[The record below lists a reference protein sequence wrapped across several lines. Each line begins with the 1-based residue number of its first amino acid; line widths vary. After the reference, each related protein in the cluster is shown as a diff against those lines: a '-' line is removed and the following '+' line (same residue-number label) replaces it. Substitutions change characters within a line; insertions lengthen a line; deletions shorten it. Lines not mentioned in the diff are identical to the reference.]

1 MTWQAIHGKPVA
13 FSYVARPDPKALY
26 LWSQLTED
34 LYGLAVPRFSPL
46 GDLRFPSPEGLEL
59 DLAHIGVGHILLETE
74 ALESAPAVLS
84 QLVDLLDAMPG
95 WEWRETSDSV
105 QWWSRIY

>member
-1 MTWQAIHGKPVA
+1 MAGLIVSVGV
-13 FSYVARPDPKALY
+13 YY
-26 LWSQLTED
+26 LETGQHNKSIQ
-34 LYGLAVPRFSPL
+34 
-46 GDLRFPSPEGLEL
+46 
-59 DLAHIGVGHILLETE
+59 ILLETE